1 MPKTL
6 RIDFVSDVVC
16 PWCAVGLWSLNT
28 ALERLKG
35 EVTAEIRFRPF
46 ELNPNMGPDG
56 ENIVEHIGRKYGSTP
71 EQSAANRAAIRE
83 RAAAVGFEMNLT
95 EDSRIWNTFDCHR
108 LLCWAGETGPEAQAR
123 LKAELLTAHFTRN
136 RPLNDPATLVA
147 AAEVAGLDGAEA
159 RAVLTG
165 NSYAD
170 AVRAEQRLWLGRGIN
185 SVPAV
190 VVEDKW
196 LISGGQPPEVF
207 EEALRRMA
215 GEVLKKGTKPSPT

>member
-1 MPKTL
+1 MPVTL

-16 PWCAVGLWSLNT
+16 PWCAVGLYSLNT

-83 RAAAVGFEMNLT
+83 RAATVGFEMNLT

-108 LLCWAGETGPEAQAR
+108 LLHWAGEIGPEAQGR

-147 AAEVAGLDGAEA
+147 AAEAAGLDGAEA

-165 NSYAD
+165 NRYAE

-190 VVEDKW
+190 VVEEKW

-215 GEVLKKGTKPSPT
+215 GEGGIPSG

>member
-1 MPKTL
+1 MTKTL

-35 EVTAEIRFRPF
+35 EVTGEIRFRPF

-95 EDSRIWNTFDCHR
+95 EDSRIWNTFDSHR
-108 LLCWAGETGPEAQAR
+108 LLHWAGEIGPEAQAR

-147 AAEVAGLDGAEA
+147 AAEAAGLDGAEA
-159 RAVLTG
+159 WAVLAEDR
-165 NSYAD
+165 YAD

-215 GEVLKKGTKPSPT
+215 GEV